1 VTIQEYSLERLRE
14 SGKEIEMRNRHLA
27 YFSELAKQA
36 RSHLQSADQLEWL
49 HRLDAEY
56 DNIRVA
62 LNWAQT
68 SSAIAEGLRLI
79 TALEW
84 FWAWRVHLQE
94 PILALENLLAGPLP
108 ADQNLVL
115 TGAHRVAGHLQSIAG
130 NKISA
135 DAHFKERE
143 RLCLLLGPEG
153 KVEKAR
159 LLNFILHESL
169 SKEPNQIHRNFDE
182 VLKLLQETG
191 DQWEMALLLR
201 GVGLEL
207 ARGGDSIGARQAL
220 EQSRILFREC
230 GDSIGAYSSDGALM
244 LFALEEGKYAEAR
257 AQLEEI
263 LHFYRQARL
272 DYFIDAPLWM
282 LGVIAVREKDYARA
296 KERYTECL
304 LFDQQIGLTKQ
315 LAECLIGFAGIASAE
330 SRFER
335 AAQLLVVGEAEVE
348 ARGTGALENIDRIEV
363 HRLTALLRQELGDAR
378 FEALA
383 SQGRLM
389 TREQAIAYAL
399 EDQERK

>member
-1 VTIQEYSLERLRE
+1 
-14 SGKEIEMRNRHLA
+14 MRNRHLA

-49 HRLDAEY
+49 DRLDAEY

-115 TGAHRVAGHLQSIAG
+115 TGAHRVAGGLQSTTG

-191 DQWEMALLLR
+191 DQWEMALLIHDI
-201 GVGLEL
+201 GLEL
-207 ARGGDSIGARQAL
+207 ARGGDSIGARQVL

-244 LFALEEGKYAEAR
+244 LFALEEGKYAEVR

-272 DYFIDAPLWM
+272 NLDAPLWL
-282 LGVIAVREKDYARA
+282 LGVTAVREGDYARA

-304 LFDQQIGLTKQ
+304 LFDQQIGLTTQ
-315 LAECLIGFAGIASAE
+315 LAECFIGFAGIASAE
-330 SRFER
+330 KRFER
-335 AAQLLVVGEAEVE
+335 ATQLLGAGETEVE
-348 ARGTGALENIDRIEV
+348 AKVARLENIDQIELK
-363 HRLTALLRQELGDAR
+363 RLTTLLREELGDAK

-383 SQGRLM
+383 SQGRAM
-389 TREQAIAYAL
+389 ARKQAIAYAL
-399 EDQERK
+399 EDEQ